1 MYRGD
6 HFLETTGAFGSL
18 IGDGFR
24 RTTIELPSGTTIG
37 DITEVG
43 MVGIGPM
50 SGTLSFID
58 AFMLDAERLPTTQRI
73 GFAGSLFASGGGP
86 VWSVPVVP

>member
-1 MYRGD
+1 
-6 HFLETTGAFGSL
+6 
-18 IGDGFR
+18 
-24 RTTIELPSGTTIG
+24 
-37 DITEVG
+37 

-58 AFMLDAERLPTTQRI
+58 AFMLDAERLPTAQRI
-73 GFAGSLFASGGGP
+73 GFSGSLFASGGGP